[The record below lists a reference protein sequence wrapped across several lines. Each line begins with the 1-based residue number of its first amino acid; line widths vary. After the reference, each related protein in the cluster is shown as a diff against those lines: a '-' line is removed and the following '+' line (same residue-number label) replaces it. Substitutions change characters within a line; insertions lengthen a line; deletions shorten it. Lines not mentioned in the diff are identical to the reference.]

1 MSNYNDKKPV
11 KPKKSSSIRYR
22 VDKFGTIIGKYYSE
36 TEARKAIMDI
46 AREII
51 KDLSEEELSKLGSMS
66 GTLHFVRLL
75 GMASKKDTRTVK
87 KYKFDGDNIGRDI
100 EWFTPVGVELISDID
115 ISVPVIDM
123 HLVKELMR
131 KKRPGE
137 PPTYFDP
144 KGDVGERK
152 VRANEPFYL
161 SLYEFLFLMIRDEYA
176 GMLRR
181 DETDDDWGV
190 NIEFKWTNA
199 LEQYSDG
206 SWGLKSMTDEF
217 GTKKFVLPTPYVR
230 YFARGGG
237 GPKVGMI
244 VIDEVD
250 DQGVWRIKDEYKRFE
265 PLLKRRVRA
274 DKSADKNKDGKI
286 FEESKKVI
294 KKRSGLGRKKV

>member
-1 MSNYNDKKPV
+1 MTEIEKKPV
-11 KPKKSSSIRYR
+11 SHGKSTSIKIKKDKYGRSQGRYY
-22 VDKFGTIIGKYYSE
+22 GE
-36 TEARKAIMDI
+36 TEANKVITAFGTEIYNNLSDVE
-46 AREII
+46 RE
-51 KDLSEEELSKLGSMS
+51 KLGNMS

-274 DKSADKNKDGKI
+274 NKSADKNKDGKI

>member
-11 KPKKSSSIRYR
+11 KPKKVSSIRYR